1 MANFL
6 QQTGK
11 YLLSVILIVAIV
23 TIITIICLEKHKYTT
38 LGLVKG
44 ETKYC
49 KVTTI
54 VDVNHKE
61 YSHNISG
68 IFSISRT
75 YNNKLQAGII
85 FSVNNNRYTL
95 QRSNLSWQA
104 QLTEKGYKIFVANKN
119 HSGKDVFTIFANAC
133 ESRKGYD

>member
-1 MANFL
+1 MANFF

-11 YLLSVILIVAIV
+11 ILLSLIIIIAIV
-23 TIITIICLEKHKYTT
+23 TIIIIICFEKHKYTT
-38 LGLVKG
+38 LGLAKG

-61 YSHNISG
+61 YSRNING

-75 YNNKLQAGII
+75 YNNKLKAGII

-95 QRSNLSWQA
+95 QGSNLSWQA
-104 QLTEKGYKIFVANKN
+104 QLTEKGYTVIVHNKE
-119 HSGKDVFTIFANAC
+119 HTGKDMFTIFANAC
-133 ESRKGYD
+133 SSRKGYE